1 MKTSSEIREAFL
13 RHFENEQHQRVASG
27 PLVPANDPT
36 LMFANAGMVQFKDV
50 FTGKDVRSYK
60 RAASSQKCIRISGKH
75 NDLENVGVTARHH
88 TFFEMLGNFS
98 FGDYFKEDAIRM
110 AWSFL
115 TRVLGIPEE
124 KLVITI
130 FGGEN
135 GVPADD
141 EAGEIWKQ
149 VTGFGPERIIRLGAK
164 DNFWS
169 MGDTGPCG
177 PCTEIHFWTGK
188 DTPDLSRFNI
198 EPGEDGIGWVE
209 IWNLV
214 FMQFERFADGSL
226 TPLPAQCVDTGAGL
240 ERVTSAVQG
249 VLSNYDTDLLRPIV
263 EVAARISGK
272 TYTAT
277 LAPDDVSMRVI
288 ADHARTAAF
297 LISEGISPHKE
308 GRGYVLRRVMRRAIR
323 HGHRLGIHDLF
334 FHEAALE
341 AVRVMGGAYPQ
352 LVERQTLIEN
362 VCRDEEIAFRKTMK
376 RGLELLAVNEQWE
389 MRGEQRY
396 LPATVAFKLFDTFG
410 FPLDLQDVIGQE
422 QNFIVDHEAYKV
434 ELEKAKKRSEGS
446 KVGEAA
452 VSDVYHQLAQEHGK
466 TKFVGYD
473 RERASSTVLA
483 LTTAGVAV
491 DLLAEG
497 DVGEVVVKETP
508 FYGESG
514 GQVGDSGVIRMGDAV
529 FTVDDTQKP
538 VDGFFVHSGRMSA
551 GVLKKGANVELEV
564 DHETRSSTRRNH
576 SATHLLHWALRTVVG
591 PSAIQK
597 GSLVSSER
605 LRFDYS
611 GSRPLDASEL
621 TRIEDLVNE
630 KILLNAP
637 VETEVLPM
645 DQAKAKGAIGLFEE
659 KYGDVVRMLRMTDD
673 SIELC
678 GGTHASR
685 TGDIGSF
692 KILSE
697 SGVAAGVRRV
707 EALTG
712 RGAREHARQSD
723 KQLHVLANTLKTTPA
738 LLGERVEKLLASM
751 REKDREIE
759 ELKRKMLS
767 GGSGDTTSAAE
778 ARNGFKVLGA
788 IVDIGDP
795 KALREYC
802 DQLRDK
808 LSPAVILLGTTTK
821 DGRALLA
828 CSVSK
833 ELTERF
839 RAGDIVK
846 DAATIVGG
854 NGGGR
859 PDFAQAGGNDP
870 SKLDEAVKRVY
881 ALA

>member
-1 MKTSSEIREAFL
+1 M
-13 RHFENEQHQRVASG
+13 
-27 PLVPANDPT
+27 
-36 LMFANAGMVQFKDV
+36 
-50 FTGKDVRSYK
+50 
-60 RAASSQKCIRISGKH
+60 SGKQSRELT
-75 NDLENVGVTARHH
+75 DEDVLTVLAR
-88 TFFEMLGNFS
+88 E
-98 FGDYFKEDAIRM
+98 
-110 AWSFL
+110 
-115 TRVLGIPEE
+115 
-124 KLVITI
+124 
-130 FGGEN
+130 
-135 GVPADD
+135 
-141 EAGEIWKQ
+141 
-149 VTGFGPERIIRLGAK
+149 
-164 DNFWS
+164 
-169 MGDTGPCG
+169 
-177 PCTEIHFWTGK
+177 
-188 DTPDLSRFNI
+188 
-198 EPGEDGIGWVE
+198 
-209 IWNLV
+209 
-214 FMQFERFADGSL
+214 
-226 TPLPAQCVDTGAGL
+226 
-240 ERVTSAVQG
+240 
-249 VLSNYDTDLLRPIV
+249 
-263 EVAARISGK
+263 
-272 TYTAT
+272 
-277 LAPDDVSMRVI
+277 
-288 ADHARTAAF
+288 
-297 LISEGISPHKE
+297 
-308 GRGYVLRRVMRRAIR
+308 
-323 HGHRLGIHDLF
+323 
-334 FHEAALE
+334 
-341 AVRVMGGAYPQ
+341 
-352 LVERQTLIEN
+352 
-362 VCRDEEIAFRKTMK
+362 
-376 RGLELLAVNEQWE
+376 
-389 MRGEQRY
+389 
-396 LPATVAFKLFDTFG
+396 
-410 FPLDLQDVIGQE
+410 
-422 QNFIVDHEAYKV
+422 
-434 ELEKAKKRSEGS
+434 AKKRSEGS

-870 SKLDEAVKRVY
+870 ALPNAARVRQNITDINNIIGGYTQGRTLNNTVDYTANVYSTYSFREGRLKGFSVGGGANIRGRQVIGNANGQPFNYRYANAYTLVSAHTSYDLRIGKVRTRLQLNVSNLFDEVDVDYMAYSFNAAAGGDVPNTFRYQTPRKY
-881 ALA
+881 SLTATFNF